1 MLPWQWQCRVKQNLP
16 LTDMMM
22 FFSRNNDDDFFMMMN
37 IFMMT
42 IKIFIEFFVMMI
54 YFRRLPLSGRINY
67 EDEDL

>member
-1 MLPWQWQCRVKQNLP
+1 
-16 LTDMMM
+16 MMM